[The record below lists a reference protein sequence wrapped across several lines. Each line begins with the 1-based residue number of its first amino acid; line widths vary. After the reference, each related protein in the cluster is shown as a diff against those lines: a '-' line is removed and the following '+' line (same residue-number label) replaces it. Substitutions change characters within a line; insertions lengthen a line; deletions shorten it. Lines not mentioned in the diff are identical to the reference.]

1 MKKRTWGFLAAAL
14 IFGTAVYAADVS
26 DVATASRYDINDR
39 TKVVTG
45 IMSIPQNEVRRI
57 PDMIDKPES
66 QIGMWVPMVEPE
78 PVVRGFDNKIRDNVR
93 IFRNTGSTKG
103 KYPYLVKEKDTG
115 KWYAYR
121 NVQYKWA
128 FEDAGTE
135 GKSGG
140 VNGTSGGEVWTPFYK
155 ASGSE
160 RAIEYMKNIVNG
172 TGDKTWDPKVYPNAH
187 KKPYDSGISG
197 DADTRGSTVLQEV
210 GMLMTYERATVNPTV
225 TGAAEGYYGNADIAI
240 IDPAAIPEVKLD
252 AEPSGWEAKKAV
264 NSNPDGWDIKNLDGG
279 EEFTAFNRVYVEDYT
294 EPTVKG
300 TEVKLYSGNTGTFV
314 EKVYNKATS
323 KWEACKGI
331 SFEYEDDNPNAAASS
346 DRLKAS
352 LNYECGNMDLY
363 KLDNPSYNRDDPTS
377 EPYLYFVYLPPTY
390 RMNWNDQDQ
399 KWERIKISENPV
411 KLDESVVY
419 GPYLG
424 PAKKAEEYYFY
435 KNVDPNWKS
444 RSEKEVEEFIKAR
457 YSSAYATKNL
467 APWVRGL
474 AYFILDERNSGLLKT
489 KLLNGWINKAK
500 NPKNEGL
507 EARVPE
513 IGQMIAEYEA
523 LGDSGKKAAADMRA
537 FIDHLNA
544 TGLLE
549 VNRFSYIEFKDGGR
563 YCVGPIEFEK
573 VAGIHTEGT
582 AQVDGQT
589 VKTGTWF
596 VPGPRVLLPKHY
608 ATTSLEWDAGG
619 AAKMVGGQMTKD
631 AQNFVLGADGRWKR
645 ANSAEDAGVPDEL
658 QVAGSNSNF
667 IKKYGDTWMQKVPDL
682 MFKVDMADC
691 CGNTTNQ
698 VGFLKVN
705 DAGEGA
711 MPVTEVELSDSRS
724 GNDMKVGVP
733 PSDEIANDREIA
745 IQDSGSKV
753 QIPGGE
759 FAENNMAGKKWSI
772 VDRNGNPVDDPL
784 NKQLS
789 LDDKVIFEDTRLNVT
804 AQAYD
809 NIDRA
814 YPGRGISYQ
823 RLQIRELDKSGNP
836 TDKFEPLEDATG
848 NKSDKIE
855 RIVPRER
862 FERSDKTEPVL
873 KFYHIFRNPG
883 QYRVEYLAEDFEANK
898 QLMTFNVTVKDMSFQ
913 DRTIRDES
921 QRTNTEGQ

>member
-1 MKKRTWGFLAAAL
+1 MEKKLWGVLAAAL
-14 IFGTAVYAADVS
+14 IWGGAAFAVDVGS
-26 DVATASRYDINDR
+26 VATESRYDINDR
-39 TKVVTG
+39 VSNVTG
-45 IMSIPQNEVRRI
+45 IMSIPQNEIRRI

-66 QIGMWVPMVEPE
+66 QIGMWVPMIEPE
-78 PVVRGFDNKIRDNVR
+78 PVVRGFDNRIKDNVR
-93 IFRNTGSTKG
+93 IFRNTGSTKD

-121 NVQYKWA
+121 NVYYKWS
-128 FEDAGTE
+128 FEDAGDD

-140 VNGTSGGEVWTPFYK
+140 VNGKSGGEVWSPFYK

-172 TGDKTWDPKVYPNAH
+172 SGDTTWDPKVYPNTH
-187 KKPYDSGISG
+187 KKPFDSGISG

-225 TGAAEGYYGNADIAI
+225 VGAAEGYYGNADISV
-240 IDPAAIPEVKLD
+240 IDPSSIPEAKLD
-252 AEPSGWEAKKAV
+252 AEPSGWETKKTV
-264 NSNPDGWDIKNLDGG
+264 KSNPDGWKLKNLDGG
-279 EEFTAFNRVYVEDYT
+279 NEFTAFNRVYVEDYT
-294 EPTVKG
+294 PPTLKG
-300 TEVKLYSGNTGTFV
+300 TEVRIYSGNVGGFV
-314 EKVYNKATS
+314 EKIYNKSTN
-323 KWEACKGI
+323 KWEPCKGI
-331 SFEYEDDNPNAAASS
+331 MFEYEDDNPNAAASS

-390 RMNWNDQDQ
+390 RMTWNDHEQRWQ
-399 KWERIKISENPV
+399 RVKVSENPV
-411 KLDESVVY
+411 RLDETVVY

-424 PAKKAEEYYFY
+424 PAKKAEEYYYY

-444 RSEKEVEEFIKAR
+444 RSEAEVEEYIKAR
-457 YSSAYATKNL
+457 YANAYATKNL
-467 APWVRGL
+467 APWIRGL

-500 NPKNEGL
+500 NTKNEGL
-507 EARVPE
+507 EAKVPE
-513 IGQMIAEYEA
+513 LAMMIAEYEA
-523 LGDSGKKAAADMRA
+523 LGDNGKKAAADMRA
-537 FIDHLNA
+537 FVDHLNA
-544 TGLLE
+544 SGMSD

-573 VAGIHTEGT
+573 IGGIHSESN
-582 AQVDGQT
+582 DGQ
-589 VKTGTWF
+589 KMTGSWF
-596 VPGPRVLLPKHY
+596 VPGPRILLPKHY
-608 ATTSLEWDAGG
+608 ANTSLEWDGG
-619 AAKMVGGQMTKD
+619 NVARMTGDQMDKD

-658 QVAGSNSNF
+658 QVAGTNSNF

-705 DAGEGA
+705 DSGEGA
-711 MPVTEVELSDSRS
+711 LPVTEVEISDSRS
-724 GNDMKVGVP
+724 GNDIKVGVP
-733 PSDEIANDREIA
+733 PSDELASDREIA

-753 QIPGGE
+753 QVPGGE
-759 FAENNMAGKKWSI
+759 FSDNDMATKKWMV
-772 VDRNGNPVDDPL
+772 VDKSGNPVDDPL
-784 NKQLS
+784 NAQMK
-789 LDDKVIFEDTRLNVT
+789 LDDKVIFEDTRLNLT

-814 YPGRGISYQ
+814 YPGRGIAYQ
-823 RLQIRELDKSGNP
+823 RIQIRELDKNGNP
-836 TDKFEPLEDATG
+836 TDKFEPLEDASG

-862 FERSDKTEPVL
+862 FVRNDKTEPVL

-898 QLMTFNVTVKDMSFQ
+898 QNLSFNVTVKDMSFQ

-921 QRTNTEGQ
+921 QRTNTQGQ

>member
-1 MKKRTWGFLAAAL
+1 MEKRMWGILAAAL
-14 IFGTAVYAADVS
+14 IWGSAAFAADVS
-26 DVATASRYDINDR
+26 GVATDSRYDINDR
-39 TKVVTG
+39 TKVVSG
-45 IMSIPQNEVRRI
+45 IMSIPQNEIRRI
-57 PDMIDKPES
+57 PDMIEKPES
-66 QIGMWVPMVEPE
+66 QIGMWVPMMEPD

-93 IFRNTGSTKG
+93 IFRNTGSTKD
-103 KYPYLVKEKDTG
+103 KYPYLVKEVSTG

-121 NVQYKWA
+121 NVKYKWS
-128 FEDAGTE
+128 FESAGE
-135 GKSGG
+135 DDKSGG
-140 VNGTSGGEVWTPFYK
+140 VNGSSGGEVWTPFYK

-187 KKPYDSGISG
+187 KKPFDSGISG

-210 GMLMTYERATVNPTV
+210 GMLLTYERAAVNPTV
-225 TGAAEGYYGNADIAI
+225 IGNAEGYYGNADISV
-240 IDPAAIPEVKLD
+240 IDPSAIPEAKLD
-252 AEPSGWEAKKAV
+252 AEPSGWEAKKSV
-264 NSNPDGWDIKNLDGG
+264 TPNPDGWKLKNNDGG
-279 EEFTAFNRVYVEDYT
+279 DEFSAFNRVYVEDYT
-294 EPTVKG
+294 SPTVKG
-300 TEVKLYSGNTGTFV
+300 TEVKLYSGNTGAFV
-314 EKVYNKATS
+314 EKVYNKAS
-323 KWEACKGI
+323 GKWEPCKGI

-363 KLDNPSYNRDDPTS
+363 KLDNPAYNRDDPTS
-377 EPYLYFVYLPPTY
+377 EPFLYFVYLPPTY
-390 RMNWNDQDQ
+390 RMNWNEQEQ
-399 KWERIKISENPV
+399 KWERIKVSENPV
-411 KLDESVVY
+411 KLDETVVY

-424 PAKKAEEYYFY
+424 PAKKAEEYYYY
-435 KNVDPNWKS
+435 KNVDPNWKG

-457 YSSAYATKNL
+457 YASAYSTKNL
-467 APWVRGL
+467 APWIRGL

-500 NPKNEGL
+500 NTKNEGL
-507 EARVPE
+507 EAKVPE
-513 IGQMIAEYEA
+513 LAMMIGEYEA

-537 FIDHLNA
+537 FVDHLNS
-544 TGLLE
+544 TGMLD

-573 VAGIHTEGT
+573 IDGIYSESNV
-582 AQVDGQT
+582 QVNGQT
-589 VKTGTWF
+589 VKTGSWF
-596 VPGPRVLLPKHY
+596 VPGPRVLLPRHY

-619 AAKMVGGQMTKD
+619 AAKMVGGQMAKD

-645 ANSAEDAGVPDEL
+645 AASADDAGVPEEL
-658 QVAGSNSNF
+658 QVAGTNSNF

-705 DAGEGA
+705 DGGEGA
-711 MPVTEVELSDSRS
+711 KPVTEVEISDSRS

-733 PSDEIANDREIA
+733 PSDEIPSDREIA

-753 QIPGGE
+753 QVPGGE
-759 FAENNMAGKKWSI
+759 YADNDMASKQWQV
-772 VDRNGNPVDDPL
+772 VDKNGNPVDDPL
-784 NKQLS
+784 NKQLK

-809 NIDRA
+809 NIDRF
-814 YPGRGISYQ
+814 YPGRGIAYQ
-823 RLQIRELDKSGNP
+823 RLQIRELDANGNP
-836 TDKFEPLEDATG
+836 TDKFEPLEDSTG

-855 RIVPRER
+855 RVVPRER
-862 FERSDKTEPVL
+862 FERSDKTEPVI

-883 QYRVEYLAEDFEANK
+883 KYRVEYLAEDFESNK
-898 QLMTFNVTVKDMSFQ
+898 QQMSFNVTVKDMSFQ
-913 DRTIRDES
+913 ERTIRDES
-921 QRTNTEGQ
+921 ERTNTNGQ